1 MNISF
6 LKSEKGDFLMKKF
19 ILKSSMLILV
29 LSLFIHATI
38 PATLADAITGEV
50 IVTLGEDLSAD
61 QRDAILKE
69 MGIDNED
76 EITII
81 YVTNEEE
88 HNYLGDHIPASQ
100 IGSNALSSAR
110 VDLRDDNTGI
120 AVTTNKITYITGAM
134 YSNALAT
141 AGITGAEIYVTA
153 PFDVSGTGALTGIMK
168 AYEAVTG
175 EQIDEEVKQA
185 ANEEM
190 VVTAELAEDEDI
202 DDEQA
207 TDLMNRIKEEIEKQ
221 RPETTEELRDLIKR
235 LAEELG
241 IDLSDAQLD
250 RLVELF
256 DKLRNLNI
264 DWSKVTDTIDA
275 TRNWISDFAE
285 SEEGQGLIKA
295 IGDFFKSIWDW
306 FLSVFTN
313 D

>member
-1 MNISF
+1 
-6 LKSEKGDFLMKKF
+6 
-19 ILKSSMLILV
+19 
-29 LSLFIHATI
+29 
-38 PATLADAITGEV
+38 
-50 IVTLGEDLSAD
+50 
-61 QRDAILKE
+61 
-69 MGIDNED
+69 
-76 EITII
+76 
-81 YVTNEEE
+81 
-88 HNYLGDHIPASQ
+88 
-100 IGSNALSSAR
+100 
-110 VDLRDDNTGI
+110 
-120 AVTTNKITYITGAM
+120 M

-153 PFDVSGTGALTGIMK
+153 PFEVSGTGALTGIMK

-175 EQIDEEVKQA
+175 EEIDEEVKQA

-207 TDLMNRIKEEIEKQ
+207 TDFMNRIKEEIDKQ

-235 LAEELG
+235 LADELG
-241 IDLSDAQLD
+241 INLSDAQLD

-275 TRNWISDFAE
+275 TRNWISDFAD
-285 SEEGQGLIKA
+285 SEEGQGLIQA

-306 FLSVFTN
+306 FLSVFSK

>member
-1 MNISF
+1 
-6 LKSEKGDFLMKKF
+6 MKKGLLKCSMILFAIIFF
-19 ILKSSMLILV
+19 IN
-29 LSLFIHATI
+29 ATI
-38 PATLADAITGEV
+38 PTTFADAIAGEI
-50 IVTLGEDLSAD
+50 IVTLGEDLSQD
-61 QRDAILKE
+61 QKDAILKE
-69 MGIDNED
+69 MGIDDKEKV
-76 EITII
+76 TII

-88 HNYLGDHIPASQ
+88 HNYLGDYIPASQ

-110 VDLRDDNTGI
+110 IDMRDENTGI
-120 AVTTNKITYITGAM
+120 TVTTNKITYITGSM

-141 AGITGAEIYVTA
+141 AGISGAEIYVTA

-175 EQIDEEVKQA
+175 EEIDEEVKQA

-190 VVTAELAEDEDI
+190 VVTAELADDEDI
-202 DDEQA
+202 DEEQA

-221 RPETTEELRDLIKR
+221 RPETTEDLRELIKR
-235 LAEELG
+235 VAKELG
-241 IDLSDAQLD
+241 IDLSDLQLN

-264 DWSKVTDTIDA
+264 DWGKVTDTIKA

-285 SEEGQGLIKA
+285 SEEGKGLVKA
-295 IGDFFKSIWDW
+295 IGDFFKAIWDW
-306 FLSVFTN
+306 FLSVFSN

>member
-1 MNISF
+1 
-6 LKSEKGDFLMKKF
+6 MKKF
-19 ILKSSMLILV
+19 ILKCSMMILIL
-29 LSLFIHATI
+29 SFFIHATI
-38 PATLADAITGEV
+38 PTALADAITGEV

-175 EQIDEEVKQA
+175 EEIDEEVKQA

-190 VVTAELAEDEDI
+190 VVTAELAEDENI

-241 IDLSDAQLD
+241 INLSDTQLD

-285 SEEGQGLIKA
+285 SEEGQGLIQA

>member
-1 MNISF
+1 
-6 LKSEKGDFLMKKF
+6 MKKGLLKCSMILLAIIFF
-19 ILKSSMLILV
+19 IN
-29 LSLFIHATI
+29 ATI
-38 PATLADAITGEV
+38 PTAFADAIAGEI
-50 IVTLGEDLSAD
+50 IVTLGEDLSQD
-61 QRDAILKE
+61 QKDAILKE
-69 MGIDNED
+69 MGIDDKEKV
-76 EITII
+76 TII

-88 HNYLGDHIPASQ
+88 HNYLGDYIPASQ

-110 VDLRDDNTGI
+110 IDMRDENTGI
-120 AVTTNKITYITGAM
+120 TVTTNKITYITGSM

-141 AGITGAEIYVTA
+141 AGISGAEIYVTA

-175 EQIDEEVKQA
+175 EEIDEEVKQA

-190 VVTAELAEDEDI
+190 VVTAELADDEDI
-202 DDEQA
+202 DEEQA

-221 RPETTEELRDLIKR
+221 RPETTEDLRELIKR
-235 LAEELG
+235 VAKELG
-241 IDLSDAQLD
+241 IDLSDLQLN

-264 DWSKVTDTIDA
+264 DWGKVTDTIKA

-285 SEEGQGLIKA
+285 SEEGKGLVKA
-295 IGDFFKSIWDW
+295 IGDFFKAIWDW
-306 FLSVFTN
+306 FLSVFSN

>member
-1 MNISF
+1 
-6 LKSEKGDFLMKKF
+6 MKKIIF
-19 ILKSSMLILV
+19 KSSIIL
-29 LSLFIHATI
+29 LALTFFIHATV
-38 PATLADAITGEV
+38 PATLADAIAGEL
-50 IVTLGEDLSAD
+50 IVTLGEDLSDA
-61 QRDAILKE
+61 QREAILKE
-69 MGIDNED
+69 MDVENED
-76 EITII
+76 DVTII

-88 HNYLGDHIPASQ
+88 HIYLGDYIPASQ

-120 AVTTNKITYITGAM
+120 AVTTNKINYITGSM

-153 PFDVSGTGALTGIMK
+153 PFEVSGTGALTGIMK

-175 EQIDEEVKQA
+175 EEIDEEVKQA

-207 TDLMNRIKEEIEKQ
+207 TDFMNRIKEEIDKQ

-235 LAEELG
+235 LADELG
-241 IDLSDAQLD
+241 INLSESQLN

-256 DKLRNLNI
+256 DKLRNLDI
-264 DWSKVTDTIDA
+264 DWGKVTDTIDA
-275 TRNWISDFAE
+275 TRNWISDFAD
-285 SEEGQGLIKA
+285 SEEGQGLIQA

-306 FLSVFTN
+306 FLSVFSN

>member
-1 MNISF
+1 
-6 LKSEKGDFLMKKF
+6 MKKGLLKCSMILLAIIFF
-19 ILKSSMLILV
+19 IN
-29 LSLFIHATI
+29 ATI
-38 PATLADAITGEV
+38 PTTFADAIAGEI
-50 IVTLGEDLSAD
+50 IVTLGEDLSQD
-61 QRDAILKE
+61 QKDAILKE
-69 MGIDNED
+69 MGIDDKEKV
-76 EITII
+76 TII

-88 HNYLGDHIPASQ
+88 HNYLGDYIPASQ

-110 VDLRDDNTGI
+110 IDMRDENTGI
-120 AVTTNKITYITGAM
+120 TVTTNKITYITGSM

-141 AGITGAEIYVTA
+141 AGISGAEIYVTA

-175 EQIDEEVKQA
+175 EEIDEEVKQA

-190 VVTAELAEDEDI
+190 VVTAELADDEDI
-202 DDEQA
+202 DEEQA

-221 RPETTEELRDLIKR
+221 RPETTEDLRELIKR
-235 LAEELG
+235 VAKELG
-241 IDLSDAQLD
+241 IDLSDLQLN

-264 DWSKVTDTIDA
+264 DWGKVTDTIKA

-285 SEEGQGLIKA
+285 SEEGKGLVKA
-295 IGDFFKSIWDW
+295 IGDFFKAIWDW
-306 FLSVFTN
+306 FLSVFSN